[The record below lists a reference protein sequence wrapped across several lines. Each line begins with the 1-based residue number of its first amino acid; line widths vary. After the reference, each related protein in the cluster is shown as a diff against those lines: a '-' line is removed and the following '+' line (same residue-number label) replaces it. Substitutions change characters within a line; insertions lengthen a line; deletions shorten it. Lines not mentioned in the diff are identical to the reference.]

1 MIPLLKS
8 IYRFFI
14 RRPIGKINSI
24 FNKTGNKHKCN
35 VCGNTFNS
43 FTKYG
48 RGTKYLSTYMKNLDM
63 VGSDID
69 NFGCPY
75 CSAHDRERHLYMF
88 FDEINL
94 WEKVPQSK
102 ILHFA
107 PEKNLVEKI
116 KLLNPIQHIRA
127 DFYPKQENIEKIDA
141 TDIPYDNNTFDLLLC
156 NHVLEHIPN
165 YFKAMEE
172 IYRVLKPNGIAILQT
187 PYSKLLSQNLE
198 EENIN
203 TDEQRR
209 FFYGEND
216 HYRVFSEKQFFED
229 LKKAGFNLEIIR
241 NADFFDENTS
251 FYYGIN
257 AKEDLVQVVKPS
269 S

>member
-1 MIPLLKS
+1 MISLLKS

-14 RRPIGKINSI
+14 KRPIVKITSI
-24 FNKTGNKHKCN
+24 FNKTGNKHKCY
-35 VCGNTFNS
+35 VCENTFNS

-48 RGTKYLSTYMKNLDM
+48 RGTKYLSEYMKKLNM

-88 FDEINL
+88 FDRIKL
-94 WEKVPQSK
+94 WEKISHSN

-107 PEKNLVEKI
+107 PEKNLAEKI
-116 KLLNPIQHIRA
+116 KSLNPKQHIRA
-127 DFYPKQENIEKIDA
+127 DFYPKQKNIEKIDA

-165 YFKAMEE
+165 YFKAIQE
-172 IYRVLKPNGIAILQT
+172 IFRVLKPNGIAILQT
-187 PYSKLLSQNLE
+187 PYSKLLSRNLE

-203 TDEQRR
+203 TDEQRH

-229 LKKAGFNLEIIR
+229 LKKVGFNLKIIK
-241 NADFFDENTS
+241 NSDFFDEKTS
-251 FYYGIN
+251 IYYGIN
-257 AKEDLVQVVKPS
+257 AKEDLVQVIKPS